1 LAQTVSVGPVM
12 TEPVASPVRSRPVD
26 GHHDLIVVGG
36 GSGGL
41 AAARAGVRAGRRTLL
56 IQDGEVGGDCTF
68 TGCIPSK
75 TLIESARQG
84 VGFTAAMTRVAET
97 VARVAAT
104 ETAAVLVGEGIAVV
118 EGRARF
124 TGPRRL
130 QVGARAF
137 SAERVVVATGSAPA
151 RPDIAGLDTVPF
163 LTNETVFGLRERPAR
178 LVVIGGGPIG
188 SELGQAFGRLGS
200 DVVVVEGGPRLLAR
214 EEPEASAVLARWF
227 ASQGISVRVATTVCR
242 LAPRRG
248 PGGSV
253 VVELSDGTTLEA
265 DALLVASGRRAV
277 TDGLDPGAGGIDLD
291 DTGSIRTDDRLAT
304 TASGVYAVGDVTGRL
319 RFTHAAD
326 EMGRLAVANAF
337 SRFPRR
343 FDTRAV
349 PWVTFTDPEVARVGM
364 TEEQAVG
371 RGVRVAQVPM
381 AAVDRAV
388 TAGRTE
394 GFVKLIAGPRPVI
407 GSAGG
412 GRLLGATIVGP
423 RAGEMIGEAALAV
436 RTAMFVGR
444 LAQTVHAYPTWS
456 MALRQ
461 AAAQFFMEEGGRR
474 ARPARS
480 NQGPGQQPG

>member
-1 LAQTVSVGPVM
+1 VI
-12 TEPVASPVRSRPVD
+12 TEPVASPVSSRPVD
-26 GHHDLIVVGG
+26 GDHDLIVVGG

-56 IQDGEVGGDCTF
+56 IQDGEIGGDCTF

-75 TLIESARQG
+75 TLIESAHQG
-84 VGFTAAMTRVAET
+84 LGFSAAMARVAAT

-104 ETAAVLVGEGIAVV
+104 ETAAVLAGEGIAVV

-137 SAERVVVATGSAPA
+137 RAPRVVVATGSTPV
-151 RPDIAGLDTVPF
+151 RPDIAGLATVPW
-163 LTNETVFGLRERPAR
+163 LTNETVFGLRERPDR

-188 SELGQAFGRLGS
+188 CELGQAFGRLGS
-200 DVVVVEGGPRLLAR
+200 DVVIIEGGPRLLAR

-227 ASQGISVRVATTVCR
+227 ASQGISVRAATTVRR
-242 LAPRRG
+242 LAPLPGRG
-248 PGGSV
+248 GAIA
-253 VVELSDGTTLEA
+253 VELSDGTTLGA

-277 TDGLDPGAGGIDLD
+277 TDGLDPGAAGIDLD
-291 DTGSIRTDDRLAT
+291 EAGSIRTDDRLAT
-304 TASGVYAVGDVTGRL
+304 TAAGVYAVGDVTGRL

-326 EMGRLAVANAF
+326 EMGRLAVANALGRL
-337 SRFPRR
+337 SRRR

-349 PWVTFTDPEVARVGM
+349 PWVTFTDPEVARVGL
-364 TEEQAVG
+364 TEEQAAG
-371 RGVRVAQVPM
+371 RGVRVAHVPM

-461 AAAQFFMEEGGRR
+461 AGAQFFMEEGGRR
-474 ARPARS
+474 ARPA
-480 NQGPGQQPG
+480 QGPARPPD